1 MTDNLLTPENEAAVD
16 TAVSAVGK
24 SANKPANLPEKF
36 WDEARQEI
44 RVEAL
49 LNSYLELEKKLSTMI
64 NPEDRARVLSTL
76 GVPETPDAY
85 EINVSHGLF
94 PVDADINKRM
104 HERGFTPD
112 QVQMVYDL
120 AVEKM
125 VPMVLE
131 IADEFKAER
140 EVDRLIAAF
149 GGPEK
154 WSEISRQLLAY
165 GQKNLPPEVLSN
177 LASTFEGVMAL
188 YRLMRGEEPVLSRE
202 DASSA
207 GSDETALQSMMR
219 DPRYWK
225 TKDPAFVAQVTE
237 GFRRMYAQ

>member
-1 MTDNLLTPENEAAVD
+1 MTDNLLTPEIE
-16 TAVSAVGK
+16 TASASVSS
-24 SANKPANLPEKF
+24 SAKPANLPEKF
-36 WDEARQEI
+36 WDDAKQQI
-44 RVEAL
+44 RVDAL

-64 NPEDRARVLSTL
+64 NPDDRARVLTTL

-85 EINVSHGLF
+85 EVNVSHGLF
-94 PVDADINKRM
+94 PVDADINKRL

-131 IADEFKAER
+131 LADEFKAER

-154 WSEISRQLLAY
+154 WAEISRQLLAY

-177 LASTFEGVMAL
+177 LAGSFEGVMAL
-188 YRLMRGEEPVLSRE
+188 YRLMRGEEPVMSRE
-202 DASSA
+202 DISS
-207 GSDETALQSMMR
+207 GSGDERELQSMMR

-225 TKDPAFVAQVTE
+225 TRDPGFVAQVTE
-237 GFRRMYAQ
+237 GFRRVYAQ

>member
-1 MTDNLLTPENEAAVD
+1 MTDNLLTPEIEKEGIPQ
-16 TAVSAVGK
+16 TANTEG
-24 SANKPANLPEKF
+24 KPANLPEKF
-36 WDEARQEI
+36 WDAATQQI
-44 RVEAL
+44 RLEAL
-49 LNSYLELEKKLSTMI
+49 VNSYLELEKKLSTMI
-64 NPEDRARVLSTL
+64 NPEDRSRLYSTL

-85 EINVSHGLF
+85 EVNVSHGLF

-104 HERGFTPD
+104 HEQGFTPA

-125 VPMVLE
+125 GPMVLE
-131 IADEFKAER
+131 IAEEFKAER

-154 WSEISRQLLAY
+154 WAEISRQLLSY

-177 LASTFEGVMAL
+177 LAGSFEGVMAL
-188 YRLMRGEEPVLSRE
+188 YRLMRGEEPLMTRE
-202 DASSA
+202 DNTT
-207 GSDETALQSMMR
+207 GTSDERALQSMMR

-225 TKDPAFVAQVTE
+225 SKDPAFVAQVTE

>member
-1 MTDNLLTPENEAAVD
+1 MTDNLLTPENEDQNQTV
-16 TAVSAVGK
+16 TSPPG
-24 SANKPANLPEKF
+24 KPANLPEKF
-36 WDEARQEI
+36 WDESKQQI
-44 RVEAL
+44 RVDAL
-49 LNSYLELEKKLSTMI
+49 LSSYLELEKKLSTMI
-64 NPEDRARVLSTL
+64 NPADRARVLASI
-76 GVPETPDAY
+76 GVPESADAY
-85 EINVSHGLF
+85 DINVSHGLF
-94 PVDADINKRM
+94 PVDADMNKRL

-131 IADEFKAER
+131 ISDEFKAER

-154 WSEISRQLLAY
+154 WAEISRQLLAY
-165 GQKNLPPEVLSN
+165 GQKNMPPEVLGN
-177 LASTFEGVMAL
+177 LASSFEGVMAL

-202 DASSA
+202 DMTS
-207 GSDETALQSMMR
+207 GSGDERELQSMMR

-237 GFRRMYAQ
+237 GFRRMYA

>member
-1 MTDNLLTPENEAAVD
+1 MTDNLLTPEIE
-16 TAVSAVGK
+16 TAVTTSSA
-24 SANKPANLPEKF
+24 KPTNLPEKF
-36 WDEARQEI
+36 WDETKQQI

-49 LNSYLELEKKLSTMI
+49 LSSYLELEKKLSTMI
-64 NPEDRARVLSTL
+64 NPDDRARVLTTL
-76 GVPETPDAY
+76 GVPDSADAY

-94 PVDADINKRM
+94 PVDADINKRL

-165 GQKNLPPEVLSN
+165 GQKNLPPEVLGN
-177 LASTFEGVMAL
+177 LAGSFEGVMAL

-202 DASSA
+202 EMVTAS
-207 GSDETALQSMMR
+207 GDERELQSMMR

-225 TKDPAFVAQVTE
+225 SKDPAFVAQVTE

>member
-1 MTDNLLTPENEAAVD
+1 MTDNLLTPEIE
-16 TAVSAVGK
+16 TS
-24 SANKPANLPEKF
+24 SNKPASLPEKF
-36 WDEARQEI
+36 WDDGKQEI

-64 NPEDRARVLSTL
+64 NPDDRARVLTTL
-76 GVPETPDAY
+76 GVPESPDGY
-85 EINVSHGLF
+85 EINVGHGLF
-94 PVDADINKRM
+94 PVDTDVNKRL

-131 IADEFKAER
+131 LADEFKAER

-149 GGPEK
+149 GGPET
-154 WSEISRQLLAY
+154 WAEISRQLLAY
-165 GQKNLPPEVLSN
+165 GQKNLSPEVLSN
-177 LASTFEGVMAL
+177 LAGSFEGVMAL
-188 YRLMRGEEPVLSRE
+188 YRLMKGEEPVMSRE
-202 DASSA
+202 DVQTSS
-207 GSDETALQSMMR
+207 GGEQELQSMMR

-225 TKDPAFVAQVTE
+225 TRDPAFVAQVTE
-237 GFRRMYAQ
+237 GFRRMYAAQ

>member
-1 MTDNLLTPENEAAVD
+1 MTDNLLTPEIETTAA
-16 TAVSAVGK
+16 

-36 WDEARQEI
+36 WDEARQKI

-64 NPEDRARVLSTL
+64 NPDDRARVLNTL
-76 GVPETPDAY
+76 GVPETADAY
-85 EINVSHGLF
+85 EVNVSHGLF
-94 PVDADINKRM
+94 PVDADVNKRL

-177 LASTFEGVMAL
+177 LAGSFEGVMAL

-202 DASSA
+202 DNAA
-207 GSDETALQSMMR
+207 TGNDETALQSMMR

>member
-1 MTDNLLTPENEAAVD
+1 MTDNLLTPEIEN
-16 TAVSAVGK
+16 VS
-24 SANKPANLPEKF
+24 NRPENLPEKF
-36 WDEARQEI
+36 WDTEKQEI
-44 RVEAL
+44 RIKAL
-49 LNSYLELEKKLSTMI
+49 LGSYLELEKKLSGMI
-64 NPEDRARVLSTL
+64 NPDDRQRVLSTI

-85 EINVSHGLF
+85 EIDVSHGLF
-94 PVDADINKRM
+94 PADPDINKRL
-104 HERGFTPD
+104 HERGFTPE

-131 IADEFKAER
+131 LADEFKAER

-154 WSEISRQLLAY
+154 WAEISRQLLAY
-165 GQKNLPPEVLSN
+165 GQKNMPPEVLSN
-177 LASTFEGVMAL
+177 LASSFEGVMAL
-188 YRLMRGEEPVLSRE
+188 YRLMKGEEPVLSRE
-202 DASSA
+202 EAQS
-207 GSDETALQSMMR
+207 GSGNESELQTMMR

-225 TKDPAFVAQVTE
+225 TRDPAFVAQVTE

>member
-1 MTDNLLTPENEAAVD
+1 MTDNLLTPEIENAV
-16 TAVSAVGK
+16 
-24 SANKPANLPEKF
+24 NKPENLPEKF
-36 WDEARQEI
+36 WDTEKQEI
-44 RVEAL
+44 RIEAL
-49 LNSYLELEKKLSTMI
+49 LGSYLELEKKLSGMI
-64 NPEDRARVLSTL
+64 NPDDRQRVLSTL

-85 EINVSHGLF
+85 EIDVSHGLF
-94 PVDADINKRM
+94 PADPDINKRL
-104 HERGFTPD
+104 HERGFTPE

-131 IADEFKAER
+131 LADEFKAER

-154 WSEISRQLLAY
+154 WTEISRQLLAY
-165 GQKNLPPEVLSN
+165 GQKNMPPEVLSN
-177 LASTFEGVMAL
+177 LASSFEGVMAL
-188 YRLMRGEEPVLSRE
+188 YRLMKGEEPVLSHE
-202 DASSA
+202 EAQ
-207 GSDETALQSMMR
+207 GSGSEGELQTMMR

-225 TKDPAFVAQVTE
+225 TRDPAFVAQVTE

>member
-1 MTDNLLTPENEAAVD
+1 MTDNLLTPEIENDAAAVA
-16 TAVSAVGK
+16 TPTS
-24 SANKPANLPEKF
+24 SPKPANLPDKF
-36 WDEARQEI
+36 WDDAHQSI
-44 RVEAL
+44 RIEAL
-49 LNSYLELEKKLSTMI
+49 VNSYLELEKKLSTMI
-64 NPEDRARVLSTL
+64 NPEDRARVLATL

-85 EINVSHGLF
+85 DVSVPHGLF
-94 PVDADINKRM
+94 PVDGDMNKRL
-104 HERGFTPD
+104 HAQGFTPA

-131 IADEFKAER
+131 IAEEFKAER

-154 WSEISRQLLAY
+154 WAEISRQLLAY
-165 GQKNLPPEVLSN
+165 GQKNLPPEVLTN
-177 LASTFEGVMAL
+177 LAGSFEGVMAL
-188 YRLMRGEEPVLSRE
+188 YRLMRGEEPVMTR
-202 DASSA
+202 D
-207 GSDETALQSMMR
+207 DETTATGDERALQTMMR

>member
-1 MTDNLLTPENEAAVD
+1 MTDNLLTPEVEGANETVAA
-16 TAVSAVGK
+16 SP
-24 SANKPANLPEKF
+24 NKPANLPEKF
-36 WDEARQEI
+36 WDEAKQQI

-49 LNSYLELEKKLSTMI
+49 LNSYLELERKLSTMI
-64 NPEDRARVLSTL
+64 NPDDRARVLTTH
-76 GVPETPDAY
+76 GVPDSADAS
-85 EINVSHGLF
+85 EINVNHGLF

-154 WSEISRQLLAY
+154 WTEISRQLLAY

-177 LASTFEGVMAL
+177 LAGSFEGVMAL

-202 DASSA
+202 DMSSA
-207 GSDETALQSMMR
+207 TGDERELQSMMR

>member
-1 MTDNLLTPENEAAVD
+1 MTDNLLTPEIEIEA
-16 TAVSAVGK
+16 SE
-24 SANKPANLPEKF
+24 KPANLPEKF
-36 WDEARQEI
+36 WDAEKKEI
-44 RVEAL
+44 RVDAL
-49 LNSYLELEKKLSTMI
+49 LGSYLELEKKLSGMI
-64 NPEDRARVLSTL
+64 NPDDRQRVLSVL
-76 GVPETPDAY
+76 GVPETADAY

-94 PVDADINKRM
+94 PVDADINKRL
-104 HERGFTPD
+104 HERGFTAE

-131 IADEFKAER
+131 LADEFKAER

-154 WSEISRQLLAY
+154 WAEISRQLLAY

-177 LASTFEGVMAL
+177 LASSFEGVMAL
-188 YRLMRGEEPVLSRE
+188 YRLMRGEEPVLARE
-202 DASSA
+202 DMQNTSM
-207 GSDETALQSMMR
+207 GESDLQSMMR

-237 GFRRMYAQ
+237 GFRRIYA

>member
-1 MTDNLLTPENEAAVD
+1 MTDNLLIPEIETD
-16 TAVSAVGK
+16 SA
-24 SANKPANLPEKF
+24 KPQNLPEKF
-36 WDEARQEI
+36 WDKDKQEI
-44 RVEAL
+44 RLEAL
-49 LNSYLELEKKLSTMI
+49 LSSYLELEKKLSGMMPSPET
-64 NPEDRARVLSTL
+64 PEDRLRVLKVL
-76 GVPETPDAY
+76 GLPDTPDAY
-85 EINVSHGLF
+85 EVDVSHGLF
-94 PVDADINKRM
+94 PVDQDMNKRL

-131 IADEFKAER
+131 LADEFKAER

-154 WSEISRQLLAY
+154 WAEISRQLLAY
-165 GQKNLPPEVLSN
+165 GSKNLPPEVLDN
-177 LASTFEGVMAL
+177 LASSFEGVMAL

-202 DASSA
+202 DSQSA
-207 GSDETALQSMMR
+207 ALEEGDLRSMMR

-225 TKDPAFVAQVTE
+225 TRDPSYVAKVTE
-237 GFRRMYAQ
+237 GFRRMYAE